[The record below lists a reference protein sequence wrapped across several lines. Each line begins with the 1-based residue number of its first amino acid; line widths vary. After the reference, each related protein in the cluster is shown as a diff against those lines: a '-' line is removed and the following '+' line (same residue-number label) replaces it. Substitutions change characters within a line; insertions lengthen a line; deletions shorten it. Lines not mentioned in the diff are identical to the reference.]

1 MISSMS
7 RTINIIMTKPN
18 VILERFPYRFVT
30 TGTLDNGKP
39 DCRIQTYNLRTK
51 RYSDTYLCD
60 NEMQLMTAIE
70 DKDYCLW
77 LHGENCYRR
86 DVSKHRSML

>member
-7 RTINIIMTKPN
+7 LTTKYIMMKPK

-30 TGTLDNGKP
+30 TGTLENGKP
-39 DCRIQTYNLRTK
+39 DCRIQTYSLRTK

-60 NEMQLMTAIE
+60 NELQMMTAIE
-70 DKDYCLW
+70 ANNYCLW
-77 LHGENCYRR
+77 LHGESCYRR
-86 DVSKHRSML
+86 DVSTNHYS

>member
-7 RTINIIMTKPN
+7 PTTKFIMTKPN

-30 TGTLDNGKP
+30 TGTLENGKP
-39 DCRIQTYNLRTK
+39 DCRIQTYSTRTK

-77 LHGENCYRR
+77 LHGEACYRS
-86 DVSKHRSML
+86 DSSKNHYS

>member
-7 RTINIIMTKPN
+7 LITKYIMMKPK

-30 TGTLDNGKP
+30 TGTLENGKP
-39 DCRIQTYNLRTK
+39 DCRIQTYSLRTK

-60 NEMQLMTAIE
+60 NELQMMTAIE

-77 LHGENCYRR
+77 LHGESCYRR
-86 DVSKHRSML
+86 DVSTNHYS

>member
-7 RTINIIMTKPN
+7 LTTKFIMTKPN

-30 TGTLDNGKP
+30 TGTLDNGSP
-39 DCRIQTYNLRTK
+39 DCRIQTYNARTK
-51 RYSDTYLCD
+51 RYGDTYLCD

-77 LHGENCYRR
+77 LHGESCYRKDISR
-86 DVSKHRSML
+86 NYYGT